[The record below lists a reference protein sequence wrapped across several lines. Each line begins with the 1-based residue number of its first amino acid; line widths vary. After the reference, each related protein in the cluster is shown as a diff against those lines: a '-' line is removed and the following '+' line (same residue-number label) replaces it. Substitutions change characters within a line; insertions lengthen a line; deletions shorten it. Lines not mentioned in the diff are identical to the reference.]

1 MFWDASED
9 DNVLGRIN
17 CLPWLEGILPC
28 EIIYDF
34 VMRIATR
41 VCYLVQS
48 THTKTA
54 NIKQRFW
61 SKETWETWDPF
72 CPNSR
77 QNIDPEDLI
86 SAVMFFAICSI
97 TVIWKSWVLRP
108 LVTCQ
113 YIIKRPLGEIES
125 QRACYFNTNLSVVNF
140 FLHGSLL
147 KQRHYHYQWRELTSL
162 RGRFRRGRVRGDS
175 SSPPLFGACHAG

>member
-1 MFWDASED
+1 MILSWGLPREWVILCKAS
-9 DNVLGRIN
+9 
-17 CLPWLEGILPC
+17 
-28 EIIYDF
+28 
-34 VMRIATR
+34 
-41 VCYLVQS
+41 
-48 THTKTA
+48 TKTA

-72 CPNSR
+72 CR

-175 SSPPLFGACHAG
+175 SSPPLFGACHAGWGGQRRAIFTHPATNGYP